1 VIGAALALT
10 LATVGLVCIGGVSV
24 EAAERRA
31 QLVGELRFAA
41 TLQDIR
47 TVIVLHR
54 QLALQL
60 PRARPWFRVAQ
71 GRDASWSTGVRS
83 CWTRDWQGIAR
94 WPGTRLLRQ
103 LALGLIAGAALAFV
117 WEGTGAL
124 VVVAGIALYL
134 AGIDATEGL
143 AQETDHPILA
153 AGYPIAW
160 GRLLLRHLLV
170 PLCLVTIGELAGLAV
185 VALLTGS
192 VTAVEVAAMVVV
204 PGALAATVGGAV
216 SVVLG
221 TPSANLLALGSE
233 MGLPEFGTLLVI
245 LRQTFPTALA
255 ILAVVPVVIAQD
267 PSNGSPITVAAIGLV
282 APMLASLGLA
292 IWLRTRTLAFE

>member
-1 VIGAALALT
+1 M
-10 LATVGLVCIGGVSV
+10 
-24 EAAERRA
+24 
-31 QLVGELRFAA
+31 
-41 TLQDIR
+41 
-47 TVIVLHR
+47 
-54 QLALQL
+54 
-60 PRARPWFRVAQ
+60 
-71 GRDASWSTGVRS
+71 
-83 CWTRDWQGIAR
+83 
-94 WPGTRLLRQ
+94 
-103 LALGLIAGAALAFV
+103 
-117 WEGTGAL
+117 
-124 VVVAGIALYL
+124 
-134 AGIDATEGL
+134 
-143 AQETDHPILA
+143 
-153 AGYPIAW
+153 
-160 GRLLLRHLLV
+160 
-170 PLCLVTIGELAGLAV
+170 TIGELAGLAV